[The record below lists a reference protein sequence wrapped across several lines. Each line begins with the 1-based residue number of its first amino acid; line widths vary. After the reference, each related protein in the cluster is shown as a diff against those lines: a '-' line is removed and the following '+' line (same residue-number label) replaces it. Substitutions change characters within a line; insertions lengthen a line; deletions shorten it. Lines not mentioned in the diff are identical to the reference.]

1 MSTTSGVGTIKG
13 AAWPAGSFILL
24 LFAATSRLWGAA
36 PELEFHCPATVA
48 DAATPEIMRDLAGR
62 LIPIYQDPDPERYL
76 ANLSALQMVAGD
88 YAAAH
93 VSSNRCAIGGGVRM
107 SSGPSGAAMM
117 YDVYAHAKALETE
130 TRILVRGRPS
140 TSRSDEVASRL
151 SDHDAYAWSS
161 GLGPPREEAG
171 GSSSA
176 ARPAAARRHHR
187 SGGCREAVW
196 AYPAY
201 EAYRSVLA
209 VGGVARGE
217 GRRSTLP
224 HR

>member
-1 MSTTSGVGTIKG
+1 MSTTSGAGTIKG

-93 VSSNRCAIGGGVRM
+93 VSRQSLRDRRRRADVKRPIGRGVI
-107 SSGPSGAAMM
+107 
-117 YDVYAHAKALETE
+117 YDIYAQAKAMEAE
-130 TRILVRGRPS
+130 NG
-140 TSRSDEVASRL
+140 ASFADSFTKSFRDVVPRL
-151 SDHDAYAWSS
+151 SDQDAYAVEGWLAASPS
-161 GLGPPREEAG
+161 KFREALGRSPRGGG
-171 GSSSA
+171 GSCNDGCE
-176 ARPAAARRHHR
+176 PAAGDRTTAHR
-187 SGGCREAVW
+187 WRPG
-196 AYPAY
+196 
-201 EAYRSVLA
+201 
-209 VGGVARGE
+209 
-217 GRRSTLP
+217 
-224 HR
+224 